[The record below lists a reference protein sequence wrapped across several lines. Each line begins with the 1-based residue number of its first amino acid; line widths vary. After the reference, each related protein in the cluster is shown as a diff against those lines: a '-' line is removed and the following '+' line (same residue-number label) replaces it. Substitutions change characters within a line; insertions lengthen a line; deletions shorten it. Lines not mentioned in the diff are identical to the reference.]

1 MAWRAFFAF
10 LVIIVVIATVGWIVY
25 TQVRARRAGLP
36 PPSWKSYIPFTSA
49 STSTY
54 RDSSYPTPR
63 SGGPIGWIKDRIAR
77 LRNRRTH
84 DGAYEGQPAVA
95 PQRGY
100 RGAADHDEPWDTR
113 VGNDHDTAYGPPGYY
128 ESQEL
133 GMAPRGTPY
142 DGAGYEA
149 GEGGSKA
156 GAGNTDTMDRDLERG
171 RSRSR
176 EPSSSRPETRGTDKN
191 PQNPFG
197 DHAEGSNLRD
207 VSPRPERE
215 HSTHRTSGESSR
227 TARKS
232 VFREG
237 V

>member
-1 MAWRAFFAF
+1 MAWRVFFV
-10 LVIIVVIATVGWIVY
+10 LVILLAVFAYAGWIIY

-36 PPSWKSYIPFTSA
+36 PPHWKSYIPFTST

-63 SGGPIGWIKDRIAR
+63 SGGAMGWIKDRIYR

-84 DGAYEGQPAVA
+84 EGAYEGQPTAA
-95 PQRGY
+95 PRGY
-100 RGAADHDEPWDTR
+100 RGAAEHDEPWDAR
-113 VGNDHDTAYGPPGYY
+113 VGTEHDNAYGPPGYY

-133 GMAPRGTPY
+133 GMAARSTPY
-142 DGAGYEA
+142 EGAGYGVA
-149 GEGGSKA
+149 EGGNKTSA
-156 GAGNTDTMDRDLERG
+156 NESMDRDLERG

-176 EPSSSRPETRGTDKN
+176 EPSSRPETRGTEGN

-207 VSPRPERE
+207 VSPRPEPE
-215 HSTHRTSGESSR
+215 NSTHRNSGESAR

-232 VFREG
+232 IFREG

>member
-1 MAWRAFFAF
+1 MRWRVFLAF
-10 LVIIVVIATVGWIVY
+10 LVIIVILAYVGWIVY
-25 TQVRARRAGLP
+25 TQLRARRAGLP
-36 PPSWKSYIPFTSA
+36 PPHWKSYIPFTSV

-54 RDSSYPTPR
+54 TDSSYPTPR

-84 DGAYEGQPAVA
+84 QGAYEGQPPAA
-95 PQRGY
+95 PPRGY

-113 VGNDHDTAYGPPGYY
+113 VGNEHDTSYGPPGYY

-133 GMAPRGTPY
+133 GMALPRSTPY

-149 GEGGSKA
+149 AEGGNKSSA
-156 GAGNTDTMDRDLERG
+156 NNNQSMDRDLERG

-176 EPSSSRPETRGTDKN
+176 EPASRPETAGTERN

-215 HSTHRTSGESSR
+215 PSTHRISGESSR

-232 VFREG
+232 IFREG